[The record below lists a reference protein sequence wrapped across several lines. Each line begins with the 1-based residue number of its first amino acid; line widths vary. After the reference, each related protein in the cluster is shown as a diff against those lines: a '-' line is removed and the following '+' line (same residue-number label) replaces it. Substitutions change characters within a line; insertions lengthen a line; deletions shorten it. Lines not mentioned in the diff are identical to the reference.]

1 VLNVEAG
8 GSGPPLVLVHGF
20 TQTARSW
27 GEVGRRLA
35 QRHRVLAVDAPGH
48 GGSAGVAVGLW
59 EGADELVRSG
69 GTADYLGYSMGGR
82 LCLHAAL
89 AAPGR
94 VQRLVLVGATA
105 GIRDPVE
112 RAARGTADAR
122 LASSLVAAGDAG
134 LPAFLE
140 RWLAGP
146 LFATLPRGAADL
158 ESRLANTAAGLAAS
172 LTLMGTG
179 AQEPLDER
187 LGGLAM
193 PVLCVVG
200 EHDAKFRAEADRL
213 AEALAG
219 GATVAVIPKAG
230 HACHLERP
238 GPFVDAVEA
247 WFTATAPGPG

>member
-1 VLNVEAG
+1 MLNVEAS
-8 GSGPPLVLVHGF
+8 GSGPPLVVVHGF

-48 GGSAGVAVGLW
+48 GRSAAVAVGLW
-59 EGADELVRSG
+59 EGADELIRAG

-89 AAPGR
+89 AAPDR
-94 VQRLVLVGATA
+94 VLRLVLVGATA
-105 GIRDPVE
+105 GIADPAE
-112 RAARGTADAR
+112 RAARAAADDR
-122 LASSLVAAGDAG
+122 LAASLVTGGDAG

-140 RWLAGP
+140 QWLAGP
-146 LFATLPRGAADL
+146 LFATLAPGAAAL
-158 ESRLANTAAGLAAS
+158 ETRRANTAAGLATS
-172 LTLMGTG
+172 LTLMGSG
-179 AQEPLDER
+179 AQEPLDGR
-187 LGGLAM
+187 LGELTM

-200 EHDAKFRAEADRL
+200 EHDAKFRAEAERL
-213 AEALAG
+213 AAG
-219 GATVAVIPKAG
+219 IGDGATVVVIPCAG

-247 WFTATAPGPG
+247 WFTATAPAPG